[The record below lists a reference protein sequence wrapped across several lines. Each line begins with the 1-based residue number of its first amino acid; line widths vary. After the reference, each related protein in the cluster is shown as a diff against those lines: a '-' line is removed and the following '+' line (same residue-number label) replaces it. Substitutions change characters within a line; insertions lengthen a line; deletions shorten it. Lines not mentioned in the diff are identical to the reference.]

1 MRKKVAMT
9 LDQRYI
15 MMIDN
20 AYYSVNPPIT
30 EARSQVKSSRIIII
44 TDRFLAPFFRENI
57 GIIFLCLFWQCL
69 EDSRIIWLHYFFI
82 CSPMFHVCKKWQN
95 ILNDLIFYLKCFFV
109 FFLQGRKLTPIQE
122 YIEKLI
128 FNDLSS
134 HNTEKVLKQI
144 RRLHWNDDP
153 EEAAFVVKTLGSV
166 WNYKFNNIR

>member
-1 MRKKVAMT
+1 MMRKKVAMT

-44 TDRFLAPFFRENI
+44 TDRFLATFFREDI
-57 GIIFLCLFWQCL
+57 GIIFFVFLDS
-69 EDSRIIWLHYFFI
+69 DSRIIWLHYFFI

-109 FFLQGRKLTPIQE
+109 FFSTGTKVNPNSRIYWKINIQWFVKPQHWKSAQANQTFALEWWPRRSCICCQNVRISLELQIQ
-122 YIEKLI
+122 
-128 FNDLSS
+128 
-134 HNTEKVLKQI
+134 
-144 RRLHWNDDP
+144 
-153 EEAAFVVKTLGSV
+153 
-166 WNYKFNNIR
+166 

>member
-1 MRKKVAMT
+1 
-9 LDQRYI
+9 
-15 MMIDN
+15 
-20 AYYSVNPPIT
+20 
-30 EARSQVKSSRIIII
+30 
-44 TDRFLAPFFRENI
+44 
-57 GIIFLCLFWQCL
+57 
-69 EDSRIIWLHYFFI
+69 
-82 CSPMFHVCKKWQN
+82 MFHVCKKWQN

-166 WNYKFNNIR
+166 WNYKFNNIRYILPNYLLLTNFNKFEYFKNIIRTFFWD